1 MLSNIIIIKL
11 NYQEHNV
18 NIINYDHIKVRL
30 CIYQIGIFHVG
41 DNGNNL
47 IIKSK
52 QFVFFT

>member
-11 NYQEHNV
+11 NYQEQNV
-18 NIINYDHIKVRL
+18 DIINYDYIKVRL
-30 CIYQIGIFHVG
+30 CIYKIHIIHVSY
-41 DNGNNL
+41 NGNNL